1 MAIAQIQF
9 PKILWKYRHLI
20 GQLSKRKIE
29 ERYRGSILGWAWSF
43 TTPLLMLGVYTFV
56 FSEVFQ
62 ARWGDLD
69 EAGPIG
75 FAINLF
81 AGLIIFNVFSEV
93 ANQSPELIP
102 NNSNLVTK
110 VVFPLPILSAVTVCA
125 ALFHAGTSLVILL
138 LFEVISG
145 HGIPLSIFA
154 LPLAWLPGIA
164 GFLSLS
170 WVLSALGVFLRDLGQ
185 VMGVCTNLLMFLS
198 AVFYPL
204 SALPEQWQPVLRL
217 NPLVVLIEQTRLSC
231 IEGQPPSAIYVV
243 GGLALTTACCEI
255 SFRAFQKASRGFADV
270 L

>member
-1 MAIAQIQF
+1 MDALQLKF
-9 PKILWKYRHLI
+9 PRTIWKHRHLI
-20 GQLSKRKIE
+20 AQLSKRKIE
-29 ERYRGSILGWAWSF
+29 ERYRGSILGWTWSF
-43 TTPLLMLGVYTFV
+43 ATPLLMLAVYTFV

-69 EAGPIG
+69 DSGPIG
-75 FAINLF
+75 FAMNLF

-93 ANQSPELIP
+93 ANQSPDLIP

-125 ALFHAGTSLVILL
+125 ALFHASTSLAILV
-138 LFEVISG
+138 LFELISG
-145 HGIPLSIFA
+145 HGIPGSILA
-154 LPLAWLPGIA
+154 LPLAWMPGIA

-204 SALPEQWQPVLRL
+204 SALPEQWLPLLKL
-217 NPLVVLIEQTRLSC
+217 NPLVVLIEQTRLTC
-231 IEGQPPSAIYVV
+231 IEGQLPGTSYVI
-243 GGLALTTACCEI
+243 GGLLFTTACCEI
-255 SFRAFQKASRGFADV
+255 AFRAFQKASKGFADV

>member
-1 MAIAQIQF
+1 MCI
-9 PKILWKYRHLI
+9 RD
-20 GQLSKRKIE
+20 S
-29 ERYRGSILGWAWSF
+29 
-43 TTPLLMLGVYTFV
+43 
-56 FSEVFQ
+56 
-62 ARWGDLD
+62 
-69 EAGPIG
+69 
-75 FAINLF
+75 
-81 AGLIIFNVFSEV
+81 
-93 ANQSPELIP
+93 
-102 NNSNLVTK
+102 TK

-154 LPLAWLPGIA
+154 LPLTWLPGIA

-170 WVLSALGVFLRDLGQ
+170 WILSALGVFLRDLDQ

-204 SALPEQWQPVLRL
+204 SALPQQWQPVLRL

-231 IEGQPPSAIYVV
+231 IEGQTPSAMYVL
-243 GGLALTTACCEI
+243 GGLVLTTACCEI
-255 SFRAFQKASRGFADV
+255 SFRAFQKASKGFADV